1 MIYEAVLGNKYII
14 DDFIDDVELRLDH
27 QQILPFNSIT
37 KIDRNTVQI
46 DTPLSY
52 EIGQGVSIGGFET
65 GNKGFRMLELSIT
78 DFPVLQ
84 NSYITKIINKKYELM
99 VI

>member
-1 MIYEAVLGNKYII
+1 MMIYEAILGNKYII

-52 EIGQGVSIGGFET
+52 EIGQGVSIGGFEA
-65 GNKGFRMLELSIT
+65 GNKGFRILEISIT

-84 NSYITKIINKKYELM
+84 NSYITKTNKDN
-99 VI
+99 IF

>member
-1 MIYEAVLGNKYII
+1 MIYEAILGNKYII

-65 GNKGFRMLELSIT
+65 GNNGFRMLELSIT